1 MFQPIPKWGKTGQ
14 TPPKWST
21 PTGRSRCLANAQAKQ
36 MSVKT
41 CCWVIIIGIH
51 KVLPLVSCS
60 GSKSMVPCF
69 CCLYPREWWQAP
81 HSCWQ
86 YDLQQLKFQR
96 RLASKWIKTY
106 PFSSHPQKRC
116 QYRPK
121 YGVTNEIFWVWRLF
135 MTWSIPI
142 YCHRP
147 SRPSAFSSASPSAAR
162 APSPS
167 RSRPRPAPAE
177 PPLKA
182 PKVEQRP
189 KMARA
194 VTQDDLRWGMAM
206 GQPWGRSLS
215 WKMVGFRG
223 ISLTHTHMTN
233 KWAHIMHMYILIC
246 IYYTIVY
253 SIYIYTY
260 TYSSIELERKISWNV
275 KITSSP
281 ITTRSFPW
289 IIAGFCGAHQSA
301 LASGR
306 SKLLEGRRGS
316 RSWASRVW
324 PKKKPCPILDEL
336 WDDNFMI
343 L

>member
-1 MFQPIPKWGKTGQ
+1 
-14 TPPKWST
+14 
-21 PTGRSRCLANAQAKQ
+21 
-36 MSVKT
+36 
-41 CCWVIIIGIH
+41 
-51 KVLPLVSCS
+51 
-60 GSKSMVPCF
+60 
-69 CCLYPREWWQAP
+69 
-81 HSCWQ
+81 
-86 YDLQQLKFQR
+86 
-96 RLASKWIKTY
+96 
-106 PFSSHPQKRC
+106 
-116 QYRPK
+116 
-121 YGVTNEIFWVWRLF
+121 VTNEIFWVWRLF

-167 RSRPRPAPAE
+167 RPRRWN
-177 PPLKA
+177 KG
-182 PKVEQRP
+182 RRWHGRWR
-189 KMARA
+189 KM
-194 VTQDDLRWGMAM
+194 TWGGGWQWDSLGEDLCHGRWLVSVGSVWHISIW
-206 GQPWGRSLS
+206 QTNEHILCTCIS
-215 WKMVGFRG
+215 WYV
-223 ISLTHTHMTN
+223 
-233 KWAHIMHMYILIC
+233 YIIQL
-246 IYYTIVY
+246 YTV
-253 SIYIYTY
+253 YIYTY

-289 IIAGFCGAHQSA
+289 ITAGFCGAHQSA

-336 WDDNFMI
+336 WDDDFMI